1 MEAQSAVRLN
11 DEHEGVTKEI
21 HDMITGLENANVK
34 QDHSLCLTKWN
45 EIFNRLLRYDGKCM
59 LYSQRNLRFTIKG
72 RAHDA
77 LSYPQH
83 PIIET
88 AKQMRVF
95 IEQVEYW
102 GIALADIKEDQL

>member
-1 MEAQSAVRLN
+1 MEAQSAVRMN
-11 DEHEGVTKEI
+11 EDERVTKEI
-21 HDMITGLENANVK
+21 HDMITGLENENVK
-34 QDHSLCLTKWN
+34 QDHSLRLTKWN
-45 EIFNRLLRYDGKCM
+45 EIFNRLLQYDGKCI
-59 LYSQRNLRFTIKG
+59 LHSHPSLRFTIKG

-95 IEQVEYW
+95 IEHVEYW